1 MPCPILS
8 YHAAPHPAG
17 AGVVTTMRLSE
28 DAGNVTTMRLSQDA
42 SAGGQG
48 GGDVVTTLRM
58 DEDMMHIS
66 AAMAQ
71 MSEDVGAGAVT
82 TMRLPDD
89 VGDGLPDSVRRTT
102 TGWEEGR
109 VATIQVT
116 GAFRRHP
123 HVHVFLRLFSALIPF
138 GLSSFLLS
146 VYMSAGTV
154 LTLALC

>member
-1 MPCPILS
+1 M
-8 YHAAPHPAG
+8 
-17 AGVVTTMRLSE
+17 VTTMRLSE

-89 VGDGLPDSVRRTT
+89 VGDGLPDDVGDGLPDSVRRTT